1 MKILSKHPNLAVIFA
16 SFFWGTYWIPLRS
29 INQDGEE
36 SVWPLALSFLL
47 VSIILF
53 KPLIISL
60 KKQIYNNDLYFI
72 LGNISSAL
80 AIALYSESLLRG
92 EIAKVVLLFYLC
104 PIWGTIL
111 AKIVL
116 HQSFNIQRYLS
127 LILGIIGLEIIL
139 KIDKGIFLPTTLVE
153 WMALSAGFTWALGM
167 TFFHLSKTT
176 KEIEKA
182 SCTSLLIPI
191 FFLILALI
199 PGGRETEIVNIDFS
213 SNIFL
218 LWIVLFAIIWVLPSI
233 FLTYVSVEILD
244 PGRINILL
252 MFEVIIGIT
261 TAAILTDEVI
271 GLREIIGA
279 IFIISAG
286 VIELIKIKT

>member
-29 INQDGEE
+29 INQDSDK

-53 KPLIISL
+53 KPLITSV
-60 KKQIYNNDLYFI
+60 KKQIHNKDLYFI

-176 KEIEKA
+176 KEIEKT

-191 FFLILALI
+191 FFLFLALI
-199 PGGRETEIVNIDFS
+199 PGGRETEIVNINFS
-213 SNIFL
+213 SNILL
-218 LWIVLFAIIWVLPSI
+218 LWIVLFAIIWLLPSI
-233 FLTYVSVEILD
+233 FLTYISVEILD

-261 TAAILTDEVI
+261 TAAILTNEVI

-286 VIELIKIKT
+286 AIELIKIKT